1 MVNRGPR
8 STGDVIMSLVPDG
21 KQGYVPVTSLGQPG
35 DVIMSLVPDG
45 KEVPE
50 GSTR

>member
-1 MVNRGPR
+1 MVNSGLLAR

-21 KQGYVPVTSLGQPG
+21 KQGSLARSTG

-45 KEVPE
+45 KQ
-50 GSTR
+50 GSPR